1 MRRPALFLLL
11 LSATPAQADP
21 SCVAAPTQ
29 DCVFQMALDQA
40 LASPR
45 AGAAATGIVVTAIFQ
60 ETAGRD
66 DWATTLDLLWP
77 SVTTRAAAPEQAKKD
92 LGFAMFALWSS
103 QTMSG
108 MPATDRA
115 PKTVSALRAI
125 IGDIYDPKVDP
136 ETEADMRLYQM
147 GLGNDLAGIE
157 AAIASADR
165 LDRKNFALSAAG
177 GLISIGKID
186 AAFGLL
192 RQVPDNDVAKRISQA
207 SLVHVLRSE
216 GLDAALTL
224 ARRFADPTDRAEA
237 LARIALKMAEAGRL
251 SDALA
256 LADDPLLRGRQLKQS
271 WICEVI
277 AEVHAR
283 SGKWDR
289 ALAYLALLPDN
300 GRSARYERIRII
312 AATVTLDFDTARLGL
327 AHLTERFR
335 QNAAMADAVEAL
347 YFFNQPKVEAFLAVL
362 PPDRMTHALAALGR
376 AQLSASDVSGVLAT
390 LTQLEGQPDADI
402 ALRDLRADL
411 ARFLVRE
418 GQVTKAAAMAEA
430 SGHPLATAY
439 VASKIP

>member
-1 MRRPALFLLL
+1 MRRLALFLLL
-11 LSATPAQADP
+11 LSSTPAQADP
-21 SCVAAPTQ
+21 NCVSAPTQ
-29 DCVFQMALDQA
+29 DCVFRMALDQA

-66 DWATTLDLLWP
+66 DWAATLDLLWP
-77 SVTTRAAAPEQAKKD
+77 SVTARATDPEQARKD
-92 LGFAMFALWSS
+92 LGFALFGLWAS

-108 MPATDRA
+108 MPATDTA
-115 PKTVSALRAI
+115 PKTVSALREI

-136 ETEADMRLYQM
+136 EREADMRLYQM

-177 GLISIGKID
+177 GLISIGEIE

-192 RQVPDNDVAKRISQA
+192 RQVPDSDVAKRISQA

-216 GLDAALTL
+216 GLDAALVL
-224 ARRFADPTDRAEA
+224 ARRFADRTDRAEA
-237 LARIALKMAEAGRL
+237 LAGIALKMAEAGRL
-251 SDALA
+251 TDALA
-256 LADDPLLRGRQLKQS
+256 LADDPLLRGRQLKET
-271 WICEVI
+271 WVCATL

-283 SGKWDR
+283 SGERDR
-289 ALAYLALLPDN
+289 ALAYLALLHDN
-300 GRSARYERIRII
+300 GRPVRYERIRII
-312 AATVTLDFDTARLGL
+312 AAAVTLDFDAARLGL

-335 QNAAMADAVEAL
+335 QDAAMADAVEAL
-347 YFFNQPKVEAFLAVL
+347 YFFNQPKVEAFLDVL
-362 PPDRMTHALAALGR
+362 PPDRLPRALAALGR
-376 AQLSASDVSGVLAT
+376 AQVMANDVPGALTT
-390 LTQLEGQPDADI
+390 LTRLEGLPDTEI

-418 GQVTKAAAMAEA
+418 GQVTEAVAMAEA
-430 SGHPLATAY
+430 SGHPWATAY
-439 VASKIP
+439 VASRIP